1 MGPVG
6 RKRCQ
11 AVELLSLSAWMCR
24 VASKA
29 DWSYFQPTCWKS
41 QRWRILE
48 FGPSDPTCGS
58 VCVCVWGGGKEGKG
72 EGKVGTVSKEGKEK
86 KKATGEGD
94 ERKEEERKKNRVRR
108 TNEQW
113 REDKEQTLT
122 AVAH

>member
-1 MGPVG
+1 MHGCVEWRARQTG
-6 RKRCQ
+6 RTSNLR
-11 AVELLSLSAWMCR
+11 AGSHRDGESLSLDHLTPP
-24 VASKA
+24 V
-29 DWSYFQPTCWKS
+29 
-41 QRWRILE
+41 E
-48 FGPSDPTCGS
+48 
-58 VCVCVWGGGKEGKG
+58 VCVCVCGGGGKEGKG